1 VRELALHVLDILQNA
16 VEAGA
21 TRVSLDI
28 REDASADLLIIT
40 VEDNGHGMDAAALAR
55 AIDPFYTSRTTRH
68 VGLGLPLWSAAA
80 ERAGGRMTIQ
90 SRPGVGTTVAAS
102 FRLSH
107 PDRQPLGDITG
118 ALLAFVLA
126 ERPVDLRYVHR
137 TARGEFAFDTA
148 EIRDTLAGMP
158 INHPAVRQWLAE
170 YLAEGEAGVRSQ
182 SKAGRVV
189 QGPVIGQPST
199 LVACNNEESSP
210 CPK

>member
-28 REDASADLLIIT
+28 REDESADMLTIT
-40 VEDNGHGMDAAALAR
+40 VGDNGRGMDAAGLAK
-55 AIDPFYTSRTTRH
+55 ATDPFYTSRTTRH

-80 ERAGGRMTIQ
+80 ERAGGRITVQ
-90 SRPGVGTTVAAS
+90 SQPGVGTSVAAS

-107 PDRQPLGDITG
+107 PDRQPLGDVTG

-126 ERPVDLRYVHR
+126 ERPVDLRYWHQ

-148 EIRDTLAGMP
+148 EIRSTLADVP
-158 INHPAVRQWLAE
+158 ISHPAVRQWLAE
-170 YLAEGEAGVRSQ
+170 YLAEGEESVR
-182 SKAGRVV
+182 A
-189 QGPVIGQPST
+189 QP
-199 LVACNNEESSP
+199 
-210 CPK
+210 